1 MAGTTATTI
10 QKCTA
15 HSTKGFHV
23 QWRALTTALGHHLD
37 LNNVDAS
44 KLILLVAHDS
54 SKAAMAHY
62 IAIGTSD
69 SASSGAK
76 GSTHFYPY
84 SAAKIGP
91 LKVGS
96 SVTIKATAFTKMRAT
111 GSTDLM
117 AVSVLGPFETAR
129 FKDSDGYMNIAKYA
143 FGSTTAF
150 VGAILL
156 P

>member
-23 QWRALTTALGHHLD
+23 QWRALTTALGHHLNV
-37 LNNVDAS
+37 NNIDAGR
-44 KLILLVAHDS
+44 LILLVAHTS
-54 SKAAMAHY
+54 TKAAEVNY
-62 IAIGTSD
+62 IAIGASD
-69 SASSGAK
+69 SASSGGKNPALN
-76 GSTHFYPY
+76 YPY
-84 SAAKIGP
+84 SAGKLGP

-96 SVTIKATAFTKMRAT
+96 SQTLAATAFTKMRSS
-111 GSTDLM
+111 GSTLLM

-143 FGSTTAF
+143 FGSTTAY
-150 VGAILL
+150 VGAILV
-156 P
+156 